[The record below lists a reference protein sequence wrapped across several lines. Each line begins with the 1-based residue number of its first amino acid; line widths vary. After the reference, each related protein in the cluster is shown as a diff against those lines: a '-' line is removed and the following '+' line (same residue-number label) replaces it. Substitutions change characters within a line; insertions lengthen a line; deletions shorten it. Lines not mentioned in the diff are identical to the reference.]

1 VLWQQLEISFSAGD
15 LAKVEAL
22 LTLAGAEA
30 FSLHEASG
38 TEILEPSPGTMPL
51 WPEIELHAL
60 FPSVATAT
68 AASGA
73 VNNAIRLDRPARI
86 KPISDTAWRSAGA
99 QQTPTQAIGKR
110 LMLTSP
116 QADVSEEGRVK
127 VMLNRGLAFG
137 TGDHPTTF
145 LCLEWLE
152 ENFVAGKTFLDFGCG
167 CGVLAIAALRLGAS
181 AAWAV
186 DIDRQA
192 LQATRE
198 NALQNDV
205 LENLWI
211 GLPDELP
218 SIETDVLIA
227 NILAQ
232 PLQELAAELAD
243 RISPGGNIVL
253 SGILSK
259 QSDAVKAAYESQ
271 FNSFT
276 TRQRDG
282 WVRLSADRI

>member
-1 VLWQQLEISFSAGD
+1 MLWQQLEISFGAGD
-15 LAKVEAL
+15 LATVEAL

-30 FSLHEASG
+30 LPLHQASG
-38 TEILEPSPGTMPL
+38 AEILEPSPGTMPL

-60 FPSVATAT
+60 FPSIATAT

-73 VNNAIRLDRPARI
+73 VNNAIHPNTPALI
-86 KPISDTAWRSAGA
+86 IPISDKDWRNAGA
-99 QQTPTQAIGKR
+99 QQPRNQPIGKR

-116 QADVSEEGRVK
+116 QANLNTEGRVT

-137 TGDHPTTF
+137 TGDHPTTA
-145 LCLEWLE
+145 LCLEWLD

-198 NALQNDV
+198 NAMHNEV

-211 GLPDELP
+211 GLPEALP
-218 SIETDVLIA
+218 AIKTDVLIA

-232 PLQELAAELAD
+232 PLQELAPEFAD
-243 RISPGGNIVL
+243 RISPGGSIVL
-253 SGILSK
+253 SGILTK

-271 FNSFT
+271 FSVFA

-282 WVRLSADRI
+282 WIRLSANRI